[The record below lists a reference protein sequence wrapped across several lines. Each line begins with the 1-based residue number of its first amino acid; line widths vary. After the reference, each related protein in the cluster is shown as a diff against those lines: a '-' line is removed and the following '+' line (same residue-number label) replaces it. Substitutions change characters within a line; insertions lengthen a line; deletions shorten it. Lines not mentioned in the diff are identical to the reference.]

1 MISNGDMK
9 RVFVWAMVIISLSSC
24 IGRGVATSKSEGVR
38 LSEREEYR
46 YNKAV
51 ADIEAVEA
59 MMKECEQSRDK
70 DAYIKLL
77 TQSKALRYDYNAE
90 GMNSATVEHC
100 NQLRQR
106 IENLQRE
113 ALAFVEKSV
122 TSIGMVDVYSHK
134 NLLLTEKSTTPLYL
148 EAGEVIIFEHKSSE
162 ATTLRLNNTD
172 TRRTLRTYNSA
183 SVKDSIKIAYSG
195 IYTIDLAPKTKCY
208 SSLNVNVRP
217 TSTDRIYSRKG
228 VRSET
233 VKCKKGDW
241 GAKAVTAIEMHNCFE
256 EPRKFTLRGQLKAMF
271 SGNAKAVVAVQVP
284 TGATDILYSL
294 RVATSEQG
302 RATDGKFHNNLTHS
316 YKKIKML
323 GLPLYEKEKTR
334 GVFMRLLDD
343 NRPIRDED
351 AYCNMYVFR
360 NANMAKQ
367 FQDGA
372 KPASQLNYDVDF
384 STIGTQSCSGRIPTK
399 GAKTIYLGFENER
412 MRYVN
417 YLWVEVVAVTPTT
430 EYYTTKYSVQ

>member
-1 MISNGDMK
+1 
-9 RVFVWAMVIISLSSC
+9 MVIVSLSSC
-24 IGRGVATSKSEGVR
+24 IGRGGATTQSEGVR

-46 YNKAV
+46 YNNAL
-51 ADIEAVEA
+51 ANIEAVEA
-59 MMKECEQSRDK
+59 MMEECEQNGNA
-70 DAYIKLL
+70 DAYALL
-77 TQSKALRYDYNAE
+77 LSKAKILRYDYNAE

-100 NQLRQR
+100 KQLCQR
-106 IENLQRE
+106 IEKLQGDVV
-113 ALAFVEKSV
+113 AFVEKNIIS
-122 TSIGMVDVYSHK
+122 TGMVDVYSHK

-148 EAGEVIIFEHKSSE
+148 EAGEMLFLEHSSSE
-162 ATTLRLNNTD
+162 ATTLRFNNAD
-172 TRRTLRTYNSA
+172 TQRTLRTYNSA

-195 IYTIDLAPKTKCY
+195 IYTIDLLPKAKCY
-208 SSLNVNVRP
+208 SSLNVGVRP
-217 TSTDRIYSRKG
+217 ISTDRIYSRKG

-241 GAKAVTAIEMHNCFE
+241 GAKAVTAIKMHNCFD

-271 SGNAKAVVAVQVP
+271 SGNAKAVVAVSVP
-284 TGATDILYSL
+284 VGTTDILYSL
-294 RVATSEQG
+294 RVATSESSRSG
-302 RATDGKFHNNLTHS
+302 DGEFHNNLTHS

-343 NRPIRDED
+343 NRPIREED

-360 NANMAKQ
+360 NQSQAKQ

-372 KPASQLNYDVDF
+372 KPASQLNYDVDY

-430 EYYTTKYSVQ
+430 EYHTTKYSVQ

>member
-1 MISNGDMK
+1 MK
-9 RVFVWAMVIISLSSC
+9 RGLLWAIVVISLSSC
-24 IGRGVATSKSEGVR
+24 MGRGGATSQSEGVR

-59 MMKECEQSRDK
+59 MMEECEQNGNA
-70 DAYIKLL
+70 DAYALL
-77 TQSKALRYDYNAE
+77 LSKAKILRYDYNDE

-100 NQLRQR
+100 KQLCQR
-106 IENLQRE
+106 IEKLQGDVV
-113 ALAFVEKSV
+113 AFVESKV
-122 TSIGMVDVYSHK
+122 ISIGKVNLHAHK
-134 NLLLTEKSTTPLYL
+134 SLLLSEQSTTPLYL
-148 EAGEVIIFEHKSSE
+148 ESGEMLFIEHSSSE
-162 ATTLRLNNTD
+162 ATTLRFNNAD
-172 TRRTLRTYNSA
+172 TQKRLKTYTSK

-195 IYTIDLAPKTKCY
+195 VYTIDLIPSAKCY
-208 SSLNVNVRP
+208 SSLDISVRP
-217 TSTDRIYSRKG
+217 SSQDGIYTRKS

-233 VKCKKGDW
+233 VKCNKGDW
-241 GAKAVTAIEMHNCFE
+241 GAKAVTSIEMYNCFE
-256 EPRKFTLRGQLKAMF
+256 EPRKFTLRGQLKAAF
-271 SGNAKAVVAVQVP
+271 SGNAKALVAIQVP
-284 TGATDILYSL
+284 AGTTDILYSM

-316 YKKIKML
+316 YNKIKLL
-323 GLPLYEKEKTR
+323 GLPLYEKEKTQ
-334 GVFMRLLDD
+334 GVFVRLLDD
-343 NRPIRDED
+343 NRPIREED

-417 YLWVEVVAVTPTT
+417 YLWVEVVAVTPIT

>member
-1 MISNGDMK
+1 MK
-9 RVFVWAMVIISLSSC
+9 RVLLWAMVIVSLSSC
-24 IGRGVATSKSEGVR
+24 IGRGGATTQSEGVR

-46 YNKAV
+46 YNNAL
-51 ADIEAVEA
+51 ANIEAVEA
-59 MMKECEQSRDK
+59 MMEECEQNGNA
-70 DAYIKLL
+70 DAYALL
-77 TQSKALRYDYNAE
+77 LSKAKILRYDYNAE

-100 NQLRQR
+100 KQLCQR
-106 IENLQRE
+106 IEKLQGDVV
-113 ALAFVEKSV
+113 AFVEKNIIS
-122 TSIGMVDVYSHK
+122 TGMVDVYSHK

-148 EAGEVIIFEHKSSE
+148 EAGEMLFLEHSSSE
-162 ATTLRLNNTD
+162 ATTLRFNNAD
-172 TRRTLRTYNSA
+172 TQRTLRTYNSA

-195 IYTIDLAPKTKCY
+195 IYTIDLLPKAKCY
-208 SSLNVNVRP
+208 SSLNVGVRP
-217 TSTDRIYSRKG
+217 ISTDRIYSRKG

-241 GAKAVTAIEMHNCFE
+241 GAKAVTAIKMHNCFD

-271 SGNAKAVVAVQVP
+271 SGNAKAVVAVSVP
-284 TGATDILYSL
+284 VGTTDILYSL
-294 RVATSEQG
+294 RVATSESSRSG
-302 RATDGKFHNNLTHS
+302 DGEFHNNLTHS

-343 NRPIRDED
+343 NRPIREED

-360 NANMAKQ
+360 NQSQAKQ

-372 KPASQLNYDVDF
+372 KPASQLNYDVDY

-430 EYYTTKYSVQ
+430 EYHTTKYSVQ

>member
-1 MISNGDMK
+1 MK
-9 RVFVWAMVIISLSSC
+9 RVFVWAMVIVSLSSC
-24 IGRGVATSKSEGVR
+24 IGRGGATTQSEGVR

-46 YNKAV
+46 YNNAL
-51 ADIEAVEA
+51 ANIEAVEA
-59 MMKECEQSRDK
+59 MMEECEQNGNA
-70 DAYIKLL
+70 DAYALL
-77 TQSKALRYDYNAE
+77 LSKAKILRYDYNAE

-100 NQLRQR
+100 KQLCQR
-106 IENLQRE
+106 IEKLQGDVV
-113 ALAFVEKSV
+113 AFVEKNIIS
-122 TSIGMVDVYSHK
+122 TGMVDVYSHK

-148 EAGEVIIFEHKSSE
+148 EAGEMLFLEHSSSE
-162 ATTLRLNNTD
+162 ATTLRFNNAD
-172 TRRTLRTYNSA
+172 TQRTLRTYNSA

-195 IYTIDLAPKTKCY
+195 IYTIDLLPKAKCY
-208 SSLNVNVRP
+208 SSLNVGVRP
-217 TSTDRIYSRKG
+217 ISTDRIYSRKG

-241 GAKAVTAIEMHNCFE
+241 GAKAVTAIKMHNCFD

-271 SGNAKAVVAVQVP
+271 SGNAKAVVAVSVP
-284 TGATDILYSL
+284 VGTTDILYSL
-294 RVATSEQG
+294 RVATSESSRSG
-302 RATDGKFHNNLTHS
+302 DGEFHNNLTHS

-343 NRPIRDED
+343 NRPIREED
-351 AYCNMYVFR
+351 AYCNLYVFR
-360 NANMAKQ
+360 NQSQAKQ

-372 KPASQLNYDVDF
+372 KPASQLNYDVDY

-417 YLWVEVVAVTPTT
+417 YLWVEAVAVTPTT

>member
-1 MISNGDMK
+1 MK
-9 RVFVWAMVIISLSSC
+9 RVLLWAMVIVSLSSC
-24 IGRGVATSKSEGVR
+24 IGRGGATTQSEGVR

-46 YNKAV
+46 YNNAL
-51 ADIEAVEA
+51 ANIEAVEA
-59 MMKECEQSRDK
+59 MMEECEQNGNA
-70 DAYIKLL
+70 DAYALL
-77 TQSKALRYDYNAE
+77 LSKAKILRYDYNAE

-100 NQLRQR
+100 KQLCQR
-106 IENLQRE
+106 IEKLQGDVV
-113 ALAFVEKSV
+113 AFVEKNIIS
-122 TSIGMVDVYSHK
+122 TGMVDVYSHK

-148 EAGEVIIFEHKSSE
+148 EAGEMLFLEHSSSE
-162 ATTLRLNNTD
+162 ATTLRFNNAD
-172 TRRTLRTYNSA
+172 TQRTLRTYNSA

-195 IYTIDLAPKTKCY
+195 IYTIDLLPKAKCY
-208 SSLNVNVRP
+208 SSLNVGVRP
-217 TSTDRIYSRKG
+217 ISTDRIYSRKG

-241 GAKAVTAIEMHNCFE
+241 GAKAVTAIKMHNCFD

-271 SGNAKAVVAVQVP
+271 SGNAKAVVAVSVP
-284 TGATDILYSL
+284 VGTTDILYSL
-294 RVATSEQG
+294 RVATSESSRSG
-302 RATDGKFHNNLTHS
+302 DGEFHNNLTHS

-343 NRPIRDED
+343 NRPIREED
-351 AYCNMYVFR
+351 AYCNLYVFR
-360 NANMAKQ
+360 NQSQAKQ

-372 KPASQLNYDVDF
+372 KPASQLNYDVDY

-430 EYYTTKYSVQ
+430 EYHTTKYSVQ

>member
-1 MISNGDMK
+1 MLL
-9 RVFVWAMVIISLSSC
+9 WAMVIVSLSSC
-24 IGRGVATSKSEGVR
+24 IGRGGATTQSEGVR

-46 YNKAV
+46 YNNAL
-51 ADIEAVEA
+51 ANIEAVEA
-59 MMKECEQSRDK
+59 MMEECEQNGNA
-70 DAYIKLL
+70 DAYALL
-77 TQSKALRYDYNAE
+77 LSKAKILRYDYNAE

-100 NQLRQR
+100 KQLCQR
-106 IENLQRE
+106 IEKLQGDVV
-113 ALAFVEKSV
+113 AFVEKNIIS
-122 TSIGMVDVYSHK
+122 TGMVDVYSHK

-148 EAGEVIIFEHKSSE
+148 EAGEMLFLEHSSSE
-162 ATTLRLNNTD
+162 ATTLRFNNAD
-172 TRRTLRTYNSA
+172 TQRTLRTYNSA

-195 IYTIDLAPKTKCY
+195 IYTIDLLPKAKCY
-208 SSLNVNVRP
+208 SSLNVGVRP
-217 TSTDRIYSRKG
+217 ISTDRIYSRKG

-241 GAKAVTAIEMHNCFE
+241 GAKAVTAIKMHNCFD

-271 SGNAKAVVAVQVP
+271 SGNAKAVVAVSVP
-284 TGATDILYSL
+284 VGTTDILYSL
-294 RVATSEQG
+294 RVATSESSRSG
-302 RATDGKFHNNLTHS
+302 DGEFHNNLTHS

-343 NRPIRDED
+343 NRPIREED

-360 NANMAKQ
+360 NQSQAKQ

-372 KPASQLNYDVDF
+372 KPASQLNYDVDY

-430 EYYTTKYSVQ
+430 EYHTTKYSVQ

>member
-1 MISNGDMK
+1 MK
-9 RVFVWAMVIISLSSC
+9 RGLLWAMVIFSLSSC
-24 IGRGVATSKSEGVR
+24 IGRGGATSKSEGVR

-46 YNKAV
+46 YNNAL
-51 ADIEAVEA
+51 ANIEAVEA
-59 MMKECEQSRDK
+59 LKKECEQRSDVDICIR
-70 DAYIKLL
+70 LL
-77 TQSKALRYDYNAE
+77 SQTKALRYEYNAE
-90 GMNSATVEHC
+90 GMNEATIKHC
-100 NQLRQR
+100 NQLCQR
-106 IENLQRE
+106 IEKLQGDVV
-113 ALAFVEKSV
+113 AFVESKVISTGKVNLHAHKS
-122 TSIGMVDVYSHK
+122 
-134 NLLLTEKSTTPLYL
+134 LLLSEQSTTPLYL
-148 EAGEVIIFEHKSSE
+148 EADEMLFIEHSSSE
-162 ATTLRLNNTD
+162 ATTLRFNNAD
-172 TRRTLRTYNSA
+172 TQKRLKTYTSK

-195 IYTIDLAPKTKCY
+195 VYTIDLIPSAKCY
-208 SSLNVNVRP
+208 SSLDISVRP
-217 TSTDRIYSRKG
+217 SSQDGIYTRKS

-233 VKCKKGDW
+233 VKCNKGDW
-241 GAKAVTAIEMHNCFE
+241 GAKATTAIEMHNCFE
-256 EPRKFTLRGQLKAMF
+256 EPRKLTLRGQLKAMF

-284 TGATDILYSL
+284 AGATDILYSV

>member
-1 MISNGDMK
+1 MK
-9 RVFVWAMVIISLSSC
+9 RVFVWAMVIVSLSSC
-24 IGRGVATSKSEGVR
+24 MGRGGATSKSEGVR

-59 MMKECEQSRDK
+59 LKKECEQSSDV
-70 DAYIKLL
+70 DACIRLL
-77 TQSKALRYDYNAE
+77 SQTKALRYEYNAE
-90 GMNSATVEHC
+90 GMNEETIKHC
-100 NQLRQR
+100 NQLSQR
-106 IENLQRE
+106 IETLKKDVV
-113 ALAFVEKSV
+113 AFVESKIIS
-122 TSIGMVDVYSHK
+122 TDKIGLHSHK
-134 NLLLTEKSTTPLYL
+134 NLLLTEVRATPLYL
-148 EAGEVIIFEHKSSE
+148 DAGEKLFFEHSSSE
-162 ATTLRLNNTD
+162 AVTLRVNNAD
-172 TRRTLRTYNSA
+172 TQKKLKTYTA
-183 SVKDSIKIAYSG
+183 RSVKDSLKIDYAG
-195 IYTIDLAPKTKCY
+195 IYTIDIIPTVKCY
-208 SSLNVNVRP
+208 SSLEVAVRP
-217 TSTDRIYSRKG
+217 ATKG
-228 VRSET
+228 VVAPRRSVTSEA
-233 VKCKKGDW
+233 VQCNKGDW
-241 GAKAVTAIEMHNCFE
+241 GAKAVKAIKMHNCFE
-256 EPRKFTLRGQLKAMF
+256 EPRKLTLRGQLKAMF
-271 SGNAKAVVAVQVP
+271 SGNAKALVAVQVP
-284 TGATDILYSL
+284 AGTTDILYSM
-294 RVATSEQG
+294 RVATSEQS
-302 RATDGKFHNNLTHS
+302 RSADGEFHNNLTRS

-360 NANMAKQ
+360 NQSQAKQ

>member
-1 MISNGDMK
+1 MK
-9 RVFVWAMVIISLSSC
+9 RVFVWAMVIVSLSSC
-24 IGRGVATSKSEGVR
+24 IGRGGATSQSEGVR

-59 MMKECEQSRDK
+59 MMKSCEPGK
-70 DAYIKLL
+70 KVEAYIKLL
-77 TQSKALRYDYNAE
+77 EQAKALRYDYNAE

-100 NQLRQR
+100 NQLCQR
-106 IENLQRE
+106 IKNLQRE
-113 ALAFVEKSV
+113 ALAFVEKSIIS
-122 TSIGMVDVYSHK
+122 TGKVDIYSHK
-134 NLLLTEKSTTPLYL
+134 NLLLTEKITTPLYL
-148 EAGEVIIFEHKSSE
+148 EAGETLFINHSSSE
-162 ATTLRLNNTD
+162 AITLRLNNAD
-172 TRRTLRTYNSA
+172 TQRTLRTYNSA
-183 SVKDSIKIAYSG
+183 NVKDSIKIAYSG
-195 IYTIDLAPKTKCY
+195 IYTIDLLPKAKCY
-208 SSLNVNVRP
+208 SSLSVDVRP
-217 TSTDRIYSRKG
+217 ISTDRIYSRKG

-241 GAKAVTAIEMHNCFE
+241 GAKAVTAIKMHNCFE
-256 EPRKFTLRGQLKAMF
+256 EPRKLTLRGQLKAMF

-284 TGATDILYSL
+284 AGATDILYSV

-334 GVFMRLLDD
+334 GLFMRLLDD
-343 NRPIRDED
+343 NRPIREED

-360 NANMAKQ
+360 NQSQAKQ
-367 FQDGA
+367 FHNGA
-372 KPASQLNYDVDF
+372 KPASQLNYDVDY

-417 YLWVEVVAVTPTT
+417 YLWVEVVAVTPIT